1 MLTLT
6 LGMTVMAAGFALRY
20 VFAQSPESI
29 GMYVIMDLVR
39 LPLSSPWRPN
49 GDSPRSVYPPFGMT
63 HSARTHPPVA
73 DMFPQPCF
81 FLATDYMLLARLSF
95 TFDQQVAER
104 CLVIKASR
112 LATLFVC
119 SDVITFLLQ
128 AAGGGLM
135 SSASGAKL
143 GNTVRLPPPPRP
155 LPSRPVYLP
164 ASRSSWS
171 AWCSSSSPSRSSPV
185 SCCSSAT
192 ACASRA
198 PRPCA
203 A

>member
-1 MLTLT
+1 
-6 LGMTVMAAGFALRY
+6 MATGFALRY

-29 GMYVIMDLVR
+29 GMYVIMDLVC
-39 LPLSSPWRPN
+39 LPLSSSWRPN
-49 GDSPRSVYPPFGMT
+49 GDTPRLVHPPFGMT

-73 DMFPQPCF
+73 DIFPQPCF
-81 FLATDYMLLARLSF
+81 FLATDYVLLARLSF
-95 TFDQQVAER
+95 TFDQRVAER

-143 GNTVRLPPPPRP
+143 GNTARLPPTP
-155 LPSRPVYLP
+155 LLPHAVYLP

-171 AWCSSSSPSRSSPV
+171 AWYCSSSPSRSSPV

-198 PRPCA
+198 PRPCVA
-203 A
+203 